1 MNDSTAS
8 SLPSSPLDSV
18 KVLLLQARTS
28 AQMERQERL
37 CFLERARLRP
47 DQLAALSVLRDP
59 LPPRLLNTADAV
71 FIGGAGE
78 YSAYND
84 FPWMP
89 GLLDFVRR
97 IADAQR
103 PLFGSCWG
111 HQVIARALGGRVIH
125 DSERSELGCRSISLT
140 QAGAS
145 DPLFGTLPE
154 TFKANM
160 GHHDRVV
167 ELPDGAIE
175 LACNEQPNQAFRM
188 PDWPCYGTQFHSE
201 LDAERERERLVE
213 YRDYYRD
220 DLPSDQDFQAV
231 LDNLTET
238 PEVDDLLYR
247 FLTMYAA

>member
-1 MNDSTAS
+1 MNDSPS
-8 SLPSSPLDSV
+8 SSPLDSV

-37 CFLERARLRP
+37 CFLERARLRS

-59 LPPRLLNTADAV
+59 LPPRLLDRVDAV

-78 YSAYND
+78 YSAYDD

-89 GLLDFVRR
+89 GLLDFVRH
-97 IADAQR
+97 IADTQR

-111 HQVIARALGGRVIH
+111 HQVMARAFGGRVVH
-125 DSERSELGCRSISLT
+125 DSERSELGCRSVSLT
-140 QAGAS
+140 ESGAS

-160 GHHDRVV
+160 GHHDRVTK
-167 ELPDGAIE
+167 LPDGAIE
-175 LACNEQPNQAFRM
+175 LAHNEQPNQAFRM
-188 PDWPCYGTQFHSE
+188 RDWPCYGTQFHSE
-201 LDAERERERLVE
+201 LDAERERERLIE

-220 DLPSDQDFQAV
+220 DLPSDKDFQAV
-231 LDNLTET
+231 LNNLTET
-238 PEVDDLLYR
+238 PEVDDLLHR
-247 FLTMYAA
+247 FLKMYAT